1 MHIVGIIAEYNPFHK
16 GHCYQIEE
24 LRRRTHADY
33 IVIAMSGNFVQ
44 RGAPAIADKYA
55 RTRMA
60 LSCGADLVLELPCL
74 WATASAEDFAMAGVT
89 LFEKT
94 GCVDTLCFGAECGDL
109 AFLTAVT
116 SILAEEP
123 ADYRDRFAAYLKE
136 GMAFPAAR
144 SRALTEYMTH
154 TGRCS
159 SEGFDADH
167 ISELLA
173 SPNNILAIE
182 YLKALWRRGSRIQP
196 HLISR
201 KGAGYH
207 DTDVAQPLASATAIR
222 RELMAG
228 RASVPETPCAKQDFD
243 TAPLSA
249 MPPAAAEILTE
260 YHREYPYAAG
270 DDFSAQLAYLLL
282 SQSTEQ
288 LAAYGDSN
296 MELAGRMKSLLPDF
310 RSLEAF
316 AQLLKTKNVTL
327 TRISR
332 VLCHT
337 LLGLTQKDYAAG
349 KELDYIPYLRMLGFC
364 RDSAPLLNRM
374 DSCAAVPVIAKL
386 ADAASILPDNVLS
399 LLSQDIFA
407 ADLYEQN
414 LALRTQKTARSE
426 YSRGLVIL

>member
-33 IVIAMSGNFVQ
+33 IVIAMSGDFLQ
-44 RGAPAIADKYA
+44 RGAPAIVDKYA

-89 LFEKT
+89 LFEKM
-94 GCVDTLCFGAECGDL
+94 GCVDALCFGAECGNPAL
-109 AFLTAVT
+109 LTDIAD
-116 SILAEEP
+116 ILSEEP
-123 ADYRDRFAAYLKE
+123 EDYRDRLTSYLKA
-136 GMAFPAAR
+136 GMTFPAAR
-144 SRALTEYMTH
+144 SRALAEHMKYN
-154 TGRCS
+154 GYGAS
-159 SEGFDADH
+159 DGFTTDRV
-167 ISELLA
+167 SELLA
-173 SPNNILAIE
+173 TPNNILAVE
-182 YLKALWRRGSRIQP
+182 YLKALRRRNSHIRP
-196 HLISR
+196 LLIAR

-207 DTDVAQPLASATAIR
+207 DTDIGRPLASATAIR
-222 RELMAG
+222 RELTAG
-228 RASVPETPCAKQDFD
+228 SASAPETSCTKQAFH

-249 MPPAAAEILTE
+249 MPPAAAEIMTG
-260 YHREYPYAAG
+260 YHREFPYTAG
-270 DDFSAQLAYLLL
+270 NDFSTQLAYLLL

-288 LAAYGDSN
+288 LADYGDSN

-310 RSLEAF
+310 RSAKQF
-316 AQLLKTKNVTL
+316 ARLLKTKNMTL

-337 LLGLTQKDYAAG
+337 LLGLTRRDYAAG
-349 KELDYIPYLRMLGFC
+349 KELDYIPYLRMLGFL
-364 RDSAPLLNRM
+364 RASAPLLNRM

-386 ADAASILPDNVLS
+386 ADAASILPGHALT

-414 LALRTQKTARSE
+414 LSLRAQKTARSE